1 MGVISEIYKKMG
13 GEVVVQG
20 KPELDIY
27 KEINKNT
34 KLDKSRTVAVGDS
47 LFHDIKGANN
57 FKIDSILIVEG
68 VHKELKN
75 IKKII
80 NNHKILPTF
89 YMDTFNV

>member
-1 MGVISEIYKKMG
+1 LDDLQAKSSANQVNITQIRNVIS
-13 GEVVVQG
+13 
-20 KPELDIY
+20 
-27 KEINKNT
+27 EINKNT

-57 FKIDSILIVEG
+57 FKIDSILIVKG